1 MCQRATVERQADA
14 HPEAAKLCFVVRA
27 KAHVVRAKAH
37 VVRAKTRQLIAR
49 NSDD

>member
-27 KAHVVRAKAH
+27 KAHVVRAK
-37 VVRAKTRQLIAR
+37 TRQLIAR